1 MQTQIKTYIQTSKGL
16 KFITIFGYAT
26 RGVPG
31 VQINGAGRLSKNIK
45 EKIIYLTRNKNIK
58 LSTKRYVICL
68 DISDCSESLGVEE
81 LKSIELPIL
90 LIFWY
95 LAGIL
100 PMKKLD
106 NCLCSGWF
114 TTQGII
120 YQSPYPFGLDKYLP
134 VDLTPVEFKSLKHI
148 TFIDGESGFQKIDS
162 RLLLEHLSDL
172 KFRIDYIERD
182 SAIPIKS
189 IRA

>member
-1 MQTQIKTYIQTSKGL
+1 MKAEAYRIDINTSCQ
-16 KFITIFGYAT
+16 
-26 RGVPG
+26 VPI
-31 VQINGAGRLSKNIK
+31 VDNIDNN
-45 EKIIYLTRNKNIK
+45 L
-58 LSTKRYVICL
+58 
-68 DISDCSESLGVEE
+68 
-81 LKSIELPIL
+81 
-90 LIFWY
+90 F
-95 LAGIL
+95 
-100 PMKKLD
+100 